1 MKFIHL
7 SDLHLGKRLNEFS
20 LIEDQK
26 YILEQIIKIID
37 KTSPNG
43 IIIAG
48 DVYDK
53 SVPSTEA
60 VALFDNFLFDIAQK
74 NIPLY
79 IIGGNHDSQ
88 ERLSFGGR
96 LLKNNNI
103 FISPLYNGKVEKKV
117 LTDEFGTL
125 NIYLLPFVKP
135 SLVKKYFPDKNI
147 VSYTDALNTIIENIN
162 LDTTERNI
170 LVTHQFVTGAT
181 TCESEELSVGGSDN
195 VDASIFSNFD
205 YVALGH
211 IHSPQ
216 NIKENIRYCGTP
228 LKYSFSEAKHVKS
241 VTLIEIKEK
250 NNIILSTHQLQPLHD
265 LREIKGSYEQITL
278 KSNYQ
283 NTNLL
288 DYVAI
293 TLTNEDPIPD
303 AVSKLRIIYP
313 NLMKLTYDNS
323 KTKLNQNFSGEIE
336 VENKS
341 PIQLF
346 GDFFKIQN
354 NSEMTK
360 EQKDFITKIIQEIWE
375 ENI

>member
-147 VSYTDALNTIIENIN
+147 VSYTDALKTIIENIN